1 VVGGMKK
8 LIGTKKLIGR
18 MLRSAGYEVFNTRS
32 PHGYARDGLFT
43 MHRDHFRR
51 DEAFRAAY
59 ARGVVAGH
67 GFDPK
72 MEWRVH
78 VALWAAATALRVS
91 GDFVECG
98 VNAGFV
104 SSAIMKSL
112 DWRNTGRQFYLID
125 TFSGPVLSQYSPREI
140 DLGRDAVAKS
150 ALAAGAYVTDL
161 ERVRANF
168 SEWPNA
174 TVVQGAVPDVLDT
187 LNFGKVAF
195 LHLDMNCALPERSA
209 LEFFWS
215 RLATGGIVLMDDYT
229 YFGHDSQAEAID
241 SLSGGLGFKT
251 LSLPTGQG
259 LILK

>member
-1 VVGGMKK
+1 MKR
-8 LIGTKKLIGR
+8 LIAKA
-18 MLRSAGYEVFNTRS
+18 LRRAGYVVFNTRS
-32 PHGYARDGLFT
+32 RHGYARDGLFT
-43 MHRDHFRR
+43 MHNDHFRR

-59 ARGVVAGH
+59 ERGVEASR

-78 VALWAAATALRVS
+78 VALWAASAASRAA

-104 SSAIMKSL
+104 SSAIMHSL
-112 DWRNTGRQFYLID
+112 DWRKSGRQFHLID
-125 TFSGPVLSQYSPREI
+125 TFSGPVLSQYSQGEI
-140 DLGRDAVAKS
+140 ARGRDALARAAV
-150 ALAAGAYVTDL
+150 AAGAYVTDL

-174 TVVQGAVPDVLDT
+174 VVIQGAVPGVLATLDV
-187 LNFGKVAF
+187 GRVAF
-195 LHLDMNCALPERSA
+195 LHLDMNCALPEQAA

-215 RLATGGIVLMDDYT
+215 RLSPGGIVLLDDYA
-229 YFGHDSQAEAID
+229 YYGNDSLAEAID
-241 SLSGGLGFKT
+241 SVSTRLGFRV

-259 LILK
+259 LIVK

>member
-1 VVGGMKK
+1 MKR
-8 LIGTKKLIGR
+8 LIAKALNR
-18 MLRSAGYEVFNTRS
+18 AGYAVFNTRS

-51 DEAFRAAY
+51 DAAFHAAY
-59 ARGVVAGH
+59 ARGVEASQ

-78 VALWAAATALRVS
+78 VALWAASMASRVA

-104 SSAIMKSL
+104 SSAIMQAL
-112 DWRNTGRQFYLID
+112 DWRNVDRKFYLVD

-140 DLGRDAVAKS
+140 DRGRDVIAKS

-174 TVVQGAVPDVLDT
+174 LVVQGTVPDILDT
-187 LNFGKVAF
+187 VDFTSVAF
-195 LHLDMNCALPERSA
+195 LHLDMNCALPERAA

-215 RLATGGIVLMDDYT
+215 RLSPGAVVLMDDYT
-229 YFGHDSQAEAID
+229 YFGHDSQTEAID
-241 SLSGGLGFKT
+241 SVSARLGFKT

-259 LILK
+259 LIVK